1 MQIKSQIR
9 QFLIGSGLWYPLSL
23 LRNTPAI
30 FHWLRSGCTGL
41 APDPVKLMV
50 IGFYLK
56 RYAIDNF
63 VETGTHVGKTLGYF
77 ARKGICCTSIELSQ
91 ELYQTACTLFKASKN
106 VRLVHGDSG
115 QRLPVLLQEINKPVL
130 FWLDGHYSADLTASA
145 ETHTPISAE
154 LNAILKHSIKQHV
167 ILIDDARYFD
177 GTNDYPH
184 LDDLLRVIRE
194 DGSYSAEV
202 STDIIRLVP
211 RVVS

>member
-1 MQIKSQIR
+1 MQTKSQIR

-23 LRNTPAI
+23 LRSIPAI
-30 FHWLRSGCTGL
+30 FHWLRLGCKGL
-41 APDPVKLMV
+41 APDPIKLMV
-50 IGFYLK
+50 IGSYLK
-56 RYAIDNF
+56 RYSIDNF

-77 ARKGICCTSIELSQ
+77 AKKGIGCTSIELSQ
-91 ELYQTACTLFKASKN
+91 ELYQAACTLFKASKN
-106 VRLVHGDSG
+106 VRLVQGDSSR
-115 QRLPVLLQEINKPVL
+115 RLPELLQEINKPVL
-130 FWLDGHYSADLTASA
+130 FWLDGHYSYGVTASA
-145 ETHTPISAE
+145 ETHTPVSAE
-154 LNAILKHSIKQHV
+154 LKAILNHPVKQHV